1 LPPDLLKGIGTQ
13 RDCSMADELDYYALL
28 QVPHDADVA
37 TVRLAFRRLARM
49 YHPDVAGSGSLAQ
62 MQRLNAAYRVL
73 CDPALRRAYDAEW
86 GLAPI
91 PTSAS
96 GQAPFA
102 PEAPDSRAGSI
113 RHTSGP
119 LRLSVTLPATDRLPV
134 AALSFAS
141 GGAVLGV
148 GLLDGTIEVW
158 DTGASRILRRV
169 SFKNGVNDSAVND
182 GILQEVRL
190 SPNGWLAMAWGFHL
204 GIRVWNLRTG
214 ESLWHIGANGP
225 SGAMDAAVF
234 DSPTWLRLALPDA
247 PLTLSEE
254 DPFRWAFEGR
264 LGSGILSRPLSGPV
278 DPSWAVPVRCPEVR
292 PARRASPA
300 TPEPRW
306 RVQQRILSS
315 DGRALLTISAGR
327 TAALPFA
334 RVFRVWEVDHR
345 APRGGIEPQCVSQ
358 SEQPAE
364 YLQFPLAVS
373 SDLRLAC
380 ASFQDQ
386 ELRLFLLGGRT
397 YQSIA
402 TGPLGADAQI
412 VFSADSRYVAV
423 ASGSH
428 VTLFDVQRGQRA
440 QEWYTQVSVTALA
453 FVPQVQRALLAIALQ
468 NGLTEL
474 WTE

>member
-1 LPPDLLKGIGTQ
+1 MP
-13 RDCSMADELDYYALL
+13 DELDYYALL
-28 QVPHDADVA
+28 QVPHDADIA

-73 CDPALRRAYDAEW
+73 SDPALRRAYDEER
-86 GLAPI
+86 GLVATSTTAP
-91 PTSAS
+91 
-96 GQAPFA
+96 GQAPEAKKA
-102 PEAPDSRAGSI
+102 PESRTGSI

-119 LRLSVTLPATDRLPV
+119 LGQSMTLPATDRIPV

-141 GGAVLGV
+141 GGALLGV
-148 GLLDGTIEVW
+148 GLLDGTIQVW
-158 DTGASRILRRV
+158 DTVASRIIRTV
-169 SFKNGVNDSAVND
+169 SFNNSASD

-190 SPNGWLAMAWGFHL
+190 SPNGWLAIAWGFHL
-204 GIRVWNLRTG
+204 GIRVFDLRTG
-214 ESLWHIGANGP
+214 DSLWHIGAYGP
-225 SGAMDAAVF
+225 SGQVDAAVF
-234 DSPTWLRLALPDA
+234 DSPAWLRLALPDA

-278 DPSWAVPVRCPEVR
+278 DPSWAVPVRFPEVR
-292 PARRASPA
+292 PARRASLE
-300 TPEPRW
+300 TPESRW
-306 RVQQRILSS
+306 RVQQRVLSG

-327 TAALPFA
+327 TATLPFA

-345 APRGGIEPQCVSQ
+345 AARGGIEPQCISQ

-364 YLQFPLAVS
+364 YLQFPLAVTP
-373 SDLRLAC
+373 DLRLAC

-386 ELRLFLLGGRT
+386 ELRIFPLGGQT
-397 YQSIA
+397 YRSIA

-423 ASGSH
+423 ASGTH
-428 VTLFDVQRGQRA
+428 VTLFDVQRCRQA
-440 QEWYTQVSVTALA
+440 QEWYTQVPVTALA
-453 FVPQVQRALLAIALQ
+453 FVPRLQRALLAIALQ

>member
-1 LPPDLLKGIGTQ
+1 M
-13 RDCSMADELDYYALL
+13 SDELDYYALL

-37 TVRLAFRRLARM
+37 AVRLAFRRLARM

-62 MQRLNAAYRVL
+62 MQQLNAAYRVL
-73 CDPALRRAYDAEW
+73 SDPALRQAYDAER
-86 GLAPI
+86 GLAA
-91 PTSAS
+91 TSTAAPS
-96 GQAPFA
+96 QAPFA
-102 PEAPDSRAGSI
+102 PEAPESRAGSI
-113 RHTSGP
+113 RHTTGP
-119 LRLSVTLPATDRLPV
+119 LRQAGTLPATDRIPV

-141 GGAVLGV
+141 GGALLAV
-148 GLLDGTIEVW
+148 GLLDGTIQVW
-158 DTGASRILRRV
+158 DTVASRILRTV
-169 SFKNGVNDSAVND
+169 SFNSAVND

-204 GIRVWNLRTG
+204 GIRVFDLRTG
-214 ESLWHIGANGP
+214 ESLWHIGAYGP

-234 DSPTWLRLALPDA
+234 DSPAWLRLALPDA

-292 PARRASPA
+292 PARRASQA
-300 TPEPRW
+300 IPEPRW
-306 RVQQRILSS
+306 RVQQRILSG

-327 TAALPFA
+327 TVALPLA

-345 APRGGIEPQCVSQ
+345 APHGGIAPQCVSQ

-364 YLQFPLAVS
+364 YLQFPLAVTP
-373 SDLRLAC
+373 DLRLAC

-386 ELRLFLLGGRT
+386 ELRLFPLGGRS

-423 ASGSH
+423 ASGTH
-428 VTLFDVQRGQRA
+428 VTLFDVQQCRYA
-440 QEWYTQVSVTALA
+440 QEWYTQVPVTALA
-453 FVPQVQRALLAIALQ
+453 FVPRQQRALLAIALQ

>member
-1 LPPDLLKGIGTQ
+1 
-13 RDCSMADELDYYALL
+13 
-28 QVPHDADVA
+28 
-37 TVRLAFRRLARM
+37 
-49 YHPDVAGSGSLAQ
+49 

-73 CDPALRRAYDAEW
+73 SDPALRRTYDAER
-86 GLAPI
+86 GLAPT

-113 RHTSGP
+113 RHTKGP
-119 LRLSVTLPATDRLPV
+119 LHQSVTLPATDRIPV

-148 GLLDGTIEVW
+148 GLLDGTIQVW
-158 DTGASRILRRV
+158 DTGAPRIVRTV
-169 SFKNGVNDSAVND
+169 SFNNTVND

-190 SPNGWLAMAWGFHL
+190 SPNGWLALAWGFHL

-214 ESLWHIGANGP
+214 ESLWHIGAYGP
-225 SGAMDAAVF
+225 SGSMDAAIF
-234 DSPTWLRLALPDA
+234 DSPAWLRLALPDA

-292 PARRASPA
+292 PARRASRA
-300 TPEPRW
+300 TPEPQW
-306 RVQQRILSS
+306 RVQQRILSG

-327 TAALPFA
+327 TVALPFA

-345 APRGGIEPQCVSQ
+345 GPRGGIEPQCLSQ

-364 YLQFPLAVS
+364 YLQFPLAVTP
-373 SDLRLAC
+373 DLRLAC

-386 ELRLFLLGGRT
+386 ELRLFPLGGRT

-402 TGPLGADAQI
+402 TGPLGADSQM
-412 VFSADSRYVAV
+412 VFSSDGRYLAV
-423 ASGSH
+423 ASGTH
-428 VTLFDVQRGQRA
+428 VTLFDVQRGHHA
-440 QEWYTQVSVTALA
+440 QEWDMQVSVTALA
-453 FVPQVQRALLAIALQ
+453 FVPAQQRALLAIALQ

-474 WTE
+474 WIE